1 MSCVEH
7 LKFWRE
13 YVGYKNKNMTDKR
26 DTSTYKVRK
35 EKRLKSFME
44 KITKKRKAKIQKVAE
59 LTGINIPYRAVG
71 DKVSSGEEADWD
83 RARKLKSPIPKK

>member
-1 MSCVEH
+1 MSCVEQ

-59 LTGINIPYRAVG
+59 
-71 DKVSSGEEADWD
+71 
-83 RARKLKSPIPKK
+83 

>member
-7 LKFWRE
+7 LKNWRE

-26 DTSTYKVRK
+26 DTTTYKVRK

-44 KITKKRKAKIQKVAE
+44 KITKKRKLKIQKVA
-59 LTGINIPYRAVG
+59 
-71 DKVSSGEEADWD
+71 D
-83 RARKLKSPIPKK
+83 

>member
-1 MSCVEH
+1 MSCVEQ

-59 LTGINIPYRAVG
+59 QIGINIPYRAVG
-71 DKVSSGEEADWD
+71 DKVSSGEEGDWD
-83 RARKLKSPIPKK
+83 RV

>member
-7 LKFWRE
+7 LKNWRE

-35 EKRLKSFME
+35 ERRLKSFME
-44 KITKKRKAKIQKVAE
+44 KITKKRKLKI
-59 LTGINIPYRAVG
+59 
-71 DKVSSGEEADWD
+71 
-83 RARKLKSPIPKK
+83 